1 MSQLPQ
7 SSAVLEESSS
17 ALSAQST
24 ITDKKAADKKTIA
37 TKSDYIKKAIG
48 ILVSAVAIA
57 ILAFSVEWSKVGVAL
72 TQMHY
77 WVVIPSVIL
86 IAVQMVLRGLR
97 WGYLLPKTDTEVR
110 ARVLVDAIM
119 VGNLASS
126 ILPLRAGEFVRPLLL
141 SFQTKHSFPTAFVS
155 VIIERFFDLS
165 AVLISFGM
173 VALIVN
179 DIPPLMVKGAL
190 VLSLLAAALLLFIVV
205 GALLPRLVK
214 DCTSYVFSYLPE
226 GLAGSLQ
233 RFVINLLGGAA
244 SLRSPINLAK
254 VIVYSTLIW
263 LTTFFSYYVFFWL
276 FDIPATMT
284 QAVVTTVFVA
294 LAVAAP
300 SAPGFV
306 GVYQL
311 GCIAALSL
319 FSIDLEVATAYAL
332 ISHLIQYATSVMYGG
347 YALSCTEWK
356 LSDLL
361 KRAPVES

>member
-1 MSQLPQ
+1 MSQLPPN
-7 SSAVLEESSS
+7 SAVLKESPSI
-17 ALSAQST
+17 LSTTSTVTSKET
-24 ITDKKAADKKTIA
+24 IT
-37 TKSDYIKKAIG
+37 TKSDYIKKIIG

-77 WVVIPSVIL
+77 WVVIPSVAL
-86 IAVQMVLRGLR
+86 VALQMFLRGVR
-97 WGYLLPKTDTEVR
+97 WRYLLPKTDKTVPVR
-110 ARVLVDAIM
+110 TLVDAIM

-126 ILPLRAGEFVRPLLL
+126 VLPLRAGEFVRPLLL
-141 SFQTKHSFPTAFVS
+141 SFQTKHSFPTAFAS

-165 AVLISFGM
+165 AVLISFGI
-173 VALIVN
+173 VALIIN

-190 VLSLLAAALLLFIVV
+190 VLSVLATGLLIFIFV
-205 GALLPRLVK
+205 GALLPHFVK
-214 DCTSYVFSYLPE
+214 RCTSYIFSFLPE
-226 GLAGSLQ
+226 RLAASLQ
-233 RFVINLLGGAA
+233 RFVINLLDGAA
-244 SLRSPINLAK
+244 SLRSPINLIRV
-254 VIVYSTLIW
+254 VIYSGSIW
-263 LTTFFSYYVFFWL
+263 FTTFLSYYVFFWL
-276 FDIPATMT
+276 FDIPGTMT

-319 FSIDLEVATAYAL
+319 FSIDLELATAYAL
-332 ISHLIQYATSVMYGG
+332 ISHLIQYATSVIYGG

-361 KRAPVES
+361 RRAPGEN